1 MVKKAL
7 RYVKGTKNYM
17 LTYRR
22 SRSLQIV
29 GYADADWGGCR
40 DTLKSTSGYLFTHV
54 GRAISWKNCKQIVV
68 ASSPMHTDFIA
79 TYEATRQLIW
89 MKKFV
94 PRLRVV
100 DSVERPL
107 RIYCDN
113 EPAVFHSYNNK
124 SSGAAKFIDI

>member
-1 MVKKAL
+1 
-7 RYVKGTKNYM
+7 
-17 LTYRR
+17 
-22 SRSLQIV
+22 
-29 GYADADWGGCR
+29 
-40 DTLKSTSGYLFTHV
+40 
-54 GRAISWKNCKQIVV
+54 
-68 ASSPMHTDFIA
+68 MHTDFIA

-124 SSGAAKFIDI
+124 SSGVAMLILLRRRFRITTLKLSILEPSRF